1 MISSVVILAL
11 LSRIV
16 VFLLQAIFNWVVP
29 DHNADAFRAAWPRS
43 DAIGDRAVAWFLGGL
58 TRWDAQYF
66 LHIAEH
72 GYTYEQTLAFFPLYP
87 WLLRRVADVFVDP
100 FLSSLLARHS
110 ALVLA
115 GVFLNV
121 GLFVVAAASLHR
133 LTRRL
138 FSKELA
144 DEALLLFC
152 FNPASIFFSAC
163 YTESLFAAVSFG
175 GLALLEHGH
184 PNLATLLFFLGGF
197 VRSNG
202 FLSAGFLLYSGLVL
216 NWTPFRSFL
225 RAAVCFVPFVLFQC
239 YAWSL
244 FCVPDYSGRPPA
256 LVASQASEAGYKLA
270 GRNASEWCSAP
281 LPFSYGYVQSRY
293 WDVGFL
299 AYYRPKQLPNF
310 LLALPAAAV
319 VAGCC
324 ARFSRSPGD
333 ARHVPYVLHAG
344 GLLLLCVLFANVQV
358 TTRLLAAASPVLYW
372 STFLAADPRPRTK
385 GLHVWA
391 DVVRNLWQRDL
402 QCKRLVTYFAAY
414 AVVGT
419 ALHVNFLP
427 WT

>member
-11 LSRIV
+11 LSRVV
-16 VFLLQAIFNWVVP
+16 VFLLQAIFNWAVP
-29 DHNADAFRAAWPRS
+29 DHDADAFRAAWPKS
-43 DAIGDRAVAWFLGGL
+43 NAIGDRAVSWLYGGL
-58 TRWDAQYF
+58 THWDAQYF

-87 WLLRRVADVFVDP
+87 WLLRQTADIFVDP
-100 FLSSLLARHS
+100 FLGSLLARHS
-110 ALVLA
+110 ALILS

-133 LTRRL
+133 LTNKL

-175 GLALLEHGH
+175 GFVLLEHGH

-202 FLSAGFLLYSGLVL
+202 FLSAGFLLYSGFVL

-225 RAAVCFVPFVLFQC
+225 RAAICFVPFVLFQC

-244 FCVPDYSGRPPA
+244 FCIPDYSGHLPA
-256 LVASQASEAGYKLA
+256 LVTSQASEAGYKLA
-270 GRNASEWCSAP
+270 GRNASEWCST
-281 LPFSYGYVQSRY
+281 LVPFSYGYVQSHY

-299 AYYRPKQLPNF
+299 AYYRLKQLPNF
-310 LLALPAAAV
+310 VLALPVVVV
-319 VAGCC
+319 VATCC
-324 ARFSRSPGD
+324 GRFLRLRGD
-333 ARHVPYVLHAG
+333 ARHMPYVLHAS
-344 GLLLLCVLFANVQV
+344 GLLLLCILFANVQV
-358 TTRLLAAASPVLYW
+358 TTRLVAAASPVLYW
-372 STFLAADPRPRTK
+372 TTFLGADPRPRTM

-402 QCKRLVTYFAAY
+402 RCKRLVAFFAAY